1 MTSSGFVLRVV
12 SGFDGFAA
20 AARRLGADEEGA
32 TLVEYALIVALIA
45 VVAIAAIS
53 LLGKNASTTLNKA
66 ATSI

>member
-1 MTSSGFVLRVV
+1 MNKVKRPVLLYLQTAVRFRRRVKCR
-12 SGFDGFAA
+12 GQ
-20 AARRLGADEEGA
+20 

>member
-1 MTSSGFVLRVV
+1 MLFLRIGH
-12 SGFDGFAA
+12 SL
-20 AARRLGADEEGA
+20 RQMIADQSGA

-53 LLGKNASTTLNKA
+53 LLGKNASSTLNKA